1 MRLTIA
7 SAVLT
12 LVLGGCASSASN
24 SSGPNVDIRLEQ
36 ASGVP
41 DMFYFRGPINL
52 QYRLTVANPTSTP
65 LTLRRLD
72 LRSMG
77 PGAYSIRTGS
87 TPIRQTIAPNATTSV
102 TLSAWGQATG
112 GYLRSEEP
120 VTLRGVAYFDT
131 PDGHGFVRQFVETFR
146 P

>member
-1 MRLTIA
+1 MRITIA
-7 SAVLT
+7 AAVL
-12 LVLGGCASSASN
+12 LLALGGCASSASD
-24 SSGPNVDIRLEQ
+24 SSGPNLGIHLEQ

-52 QYRLTVANPTSTP
+52 QYRLTVANPTATP
-65 LTLRRLD
+65 VTLRRLD
-72 LRSMG
+72 LRTIG

-87 TPIRQTIAPNATTSV
+87 TPITQTIAPNGTTSV
-102 TLSAWGQATG
+102 VLSAWGRATG
-112 GYLRSEEP
+112 GYLSSEEP

-131 PDGHGFVRQFVETFR
+131 PDHHAFVRQFVETFR

>member
-1 MRLTIA
+1 MRTTIA
-7 SAVLT
+7 TAVLV
-12 LVLGGCASSASN
+12 LVLGGCASSADSGT
-24 SSGPNVDIRLEQ
+24 GPNLDIHLQQ

-52 QYRLTVANPTSTP
+52 QYRLSIANPTGTP

-72 LRSMG
+72 LRTIG

-87 TPIRQTIAPNATTSV
+87 TPIRQTIAPNGTTTV
-102 TLSAWGQATG
+102 VLSAWGQATG

-120 VTLRGVAYFDT
+120 VNVRGVAYFDT
-131 PDGHGFVRQFVETFR
+131 PDGHGFVRQFVETFQ